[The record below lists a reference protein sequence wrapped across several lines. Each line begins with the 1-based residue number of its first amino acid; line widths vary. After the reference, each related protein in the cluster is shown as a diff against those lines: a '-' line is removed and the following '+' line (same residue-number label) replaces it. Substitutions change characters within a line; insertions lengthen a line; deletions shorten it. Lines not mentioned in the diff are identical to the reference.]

1 MMTTYRKLRTS
12 LLALGA
18 AALASGAL
26 AVPAVAQYRQAMAND
41 LSRCSGNSPAVR
53 VHLSG
58 VSASAGT
65 VRVQAY
71 RGVASE
77 WMQKGRWL
85 TRVEAP
91 ARAGTMTFCVPVPE
105 AGTYA
110 IAVRHDLNGNGK
122 TDLRSDGG
130 GMSNN
135 PSINIFNLGK
145 PSVSRTA
152 FTVGDEVRAI
162 SIAMRYM

>member
-1 MMTTYRKLRTS
+1 MKTTFRPIRTA
-12 LLALGA
+12 LLAFGA

-26 AVPAVAQYRQAMAND
+26 AVPAVAQYRQEMAND
-41 LSRCSGNSPAVR
+41 LSRCSGNGPAVR

>member
-1 MMTTYRKLRTS
+1 MTTTHRKLRAT

-18 AALASGAL
+18 AVL
-26 AVPAVAQYRQAMAND
+26 AVPAVAQHRQELPND
-41 LSRCSGNSPAVR
+41 LSRCSGKGPAVR
-53 VHLSG
+53 VQLSG
-58 VSASAGT
+58 VSASSGT

-91 ARAGTMTFCVPVPE
+91 ARAGSMTFCVPVPA

-110 IAVRHDLNGNGK
+110 IAVRHDVNGNGK
-122 TDLRSDGG
+122 TDLRTDGG

-135 PSINIFNLGK
+135 PSINIFNLGR
-145 PSVSRTA
+145 PPVSRTA
-152 FTVGDEVRAI
+152 FTVGEDVHTI
-162 SIAMRYM
+162 SIAMRYL

>member
-1 MMTTYRKLRTS
+1 MMTTYHKLRTV

-26 AVPAVAQYRQAMAND
+26 AVPAVAQYRQEVPND
-41 LSRCSGNSPAVR
+41 LSRCSGSGPAVR

-58 VSASAGT
+58 VSTSSGV

-91 ARAGTMTFCVPVPE
+91 ARAGAMTFCVPVPA

-110 IAVRHDLNGNGK
+110 IAVRHDVTGNGK

-135 PSINIFNLGK
+135 PSINIFNLGR
-145 PSVSRTA
+145 PPVSRTA

>member
-1 MMTTYRKLRTS
+1 MKTTFRPIRTA

-26 AVPAVAQYRQAMAND
+26 AVPAIAQYRQELPND
-41 LSRCSGNSPAVR
+41 LSRCSGNGPAVR
-53 VHLSG
+53 VQLSG
-58 VSASAGT
+58 VSASSGT

-91 ARAGTMTFCVPVPE
+91 ARAGSMTFCVPVPS

-122 TDLRSDGG
+122 TDLRNDGG

-135 PSINIFNLGK
+135 PSINIFNLGR
-145 PSVSRTA
+145 PPVSRTA
-152 FTVGDEVRAI
+152 FTMGDEVRSI
-162 SIAMRYM
+162 SITMRYM